1 MDNSE
6 AKYTSHHRAWSMGYY
21 ASVKGESKS
30 SCPVMLGQTGSGG
43 ADLFE
48 AWNAGWDEKT
58 RAKDWVGRSK
68 RDLNPDR
75 LETRRLTLTYECD
88 GRLHEVCEDV
98 LASVG
103 DGSIRLEFA
112 RFAGKLGGVTVE
124 VK

>member
-1 MDNSE
+1 MDNRE
-6 AKYTSHHRAWSMGYY
+6 AQYTSSHRAWGLGYA
-21 ASVKGESKS
+21 ASVKGEGKS
-30 SCPVMLGQTGSGG
+30 SCPVESGQVGSSG

-48 AWNAGWDEKT
+48 AWNAGWDENT
-58 RAKDWVGRSK
+58 RAKDWYGRSK

-103 DGSIRLEFA
+103 DGTIRLEFGRLA
-112 RFAGKLGGVTVE
+112 ASLAKSGELV
-124 VK
+124 